1 MENYSVYQNIANRT
15 GGDIY
20 IGVVGPVRT
29 GKSTFIKRF
38 METLVLP
45 NADESIRMEMTD
57 ELPQAASGKTVMTTE
72 PKFVPAKAAKISVAK
87 GAETSVRL
95 VDCVG
100 FAVVGASGFEE
111 DGAPRL
117 VKTPWSEEAMPF
129 EQAAALGTEKV
140 IREHS
145 TIGVL
150 VTTDGS
156 VTGIERSGYVAAEE
170 RAIRELKGI
179 GKPFVIVLN
188 CQNPSSQTTLKK
200 SLEEKYEAPVVALNV
215 ENMTQE

>member
-1 MENYSVYQNIANRT
+1 MENYSVYQDIANRT

-38 METLVLP
+38 METMVLP
-45 NADESIRMEMTD
+45 LAAESDKAVMTD
-57 ELPQAASGKTVMTTE
+57 ELPQSAAGKTVMTTE
-72 PKFVPAKAAKISVAK
+72 PKFVPAKAAKIAVSK
-87 GAETSVRL
+87 GAEASVRL

-100 FAVVGASGFEE
+100 FAVEGANGFEE
-111 DGAPRL
+111 EGAPRL
-117 VKTPWSEEAMPF
+117 VKTPWQEEAMPF

-156 VTGIERSGYVAAEE
+156 VTDIERGGQ
-170 RAIRELKGI
+170 RAWQSACHEGLRRQSDQHHG
-179 GKPFVIVLN
+179 GV
-188 CQNPSSQTTLKK
+188 
-200 SLEEKYEAPVVALNV
+200 
-215 ENMTQE
+215 